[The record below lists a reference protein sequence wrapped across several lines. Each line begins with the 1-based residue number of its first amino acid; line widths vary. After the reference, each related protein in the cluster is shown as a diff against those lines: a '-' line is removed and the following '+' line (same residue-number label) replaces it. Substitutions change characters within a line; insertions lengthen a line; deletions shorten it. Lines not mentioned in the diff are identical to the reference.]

1 LEQQVRLGIAFQ
13 EAQDTPPARGMTA
26 GLFARYKVPMLRKF
40 VTLVIVMPL
49 AAVIIAFAVANREL
63 VTVSFDP
70 FTKVNPAYA
79 ATLPLFI
86 LIFVLVIL
94 GVIIG
99 GAAAWLR
106 QAHWRRAARKLDAEV
121 RLLRQELGAAHN
133 RFAAETAPPAPA
145 TTYFEP
151 DAPPAI
157 APPGR

>member
-1 LEQQVRLGIAFQ
+1 MF
-13 EAQDTPPARGMTA
+13 
-26 GLFARYKVPMLRKF
+26 RKI
-40 VTLVIVMPL
+40 VTLVIVVPL

-70 FTKVNPAYA
+70 FSATNPAYA

-106 QAHWRRAARKLDAEV
+106 QAQWRRAARKLDAEV
-121 RLLRQELGAAHN
+121 RLLRQELSTARN
-133 RFAAETAPPAPA
+133 RLDADAPPAAPV

-151 DAPPAI
+151 NQPPAI